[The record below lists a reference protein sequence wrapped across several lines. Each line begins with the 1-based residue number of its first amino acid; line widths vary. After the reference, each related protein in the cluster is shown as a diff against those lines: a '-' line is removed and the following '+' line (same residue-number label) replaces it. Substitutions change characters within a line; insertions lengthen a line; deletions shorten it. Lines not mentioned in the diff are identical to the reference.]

1 MRATGYLSRFTA
13 GLAPV
18 KTAFVRGLASVIA
31 PGTSVTSPT
40 YAIVNEYGGP
50 KVTLVHFDFYRIESE
65 DDLYSCGYDDY
76 FRPGIVIAAEW
87 CERIPYA
94 LPSRRFEVKTNRDGR
109 LSERNYSHGTRRP
122 PPVLNIHRY
131 MVILA
136 IDTTELTAAA
146 AITRGELPL
155 ARRRL
160 TGTRTHSET
169 MLPLILELFE
179 ETGLTPD
186 DIELFACSAG
196 PGSFTGVRIGVSLIK
211 GLAFG
216 RTDNSGAPIPCS
228 GVSDLHA
235 LALNLRELTAD
246 TSDSIVACPVVDARR
261 KRFYNAIFRGVGGRR
276 NPSLSRPRDIR
287 KSTRSRACAALLG
300 PPGTALRWGT
310 ALAAEAFAHLSNVSP
325 APDELLLECGVSVA
339 VCAYRDF

>member
-1 MRATGYLSRFTA
+1 
-13 GLAPV
+13 
-18 KTAFVRGLASVIA
+18 
-31 PGTSVTSPT
+31 
-40 YAIVNEYGGP
+40 
-50 KVTLVHFDFYRIESE
+50 
-65 DDLYSCGYDDY
+65 
-76 FRPGIVIAAEW
+76 
-87 CERIPYA
+87 
-94 LPSRRFEVKTNRDGR
+94 
-109 LSERNYSHGTRRP
+109 
-122 PPVLNIHRY
+122 

-179 ETGLTPD
+179 ETGRTPD
-186 DIELFACSAG
+186 GVELFACSSG
-196 PGSFTGVRIGVSLIK
+196 RVSFTGVRIGVALIQ

-228 GVSDLHA
+228 GVSALHA

-246 TSDSIVACPVVDARR
+246 TSDSIVACPVMDARR
-261 KRFYNAIFRGVGGRR
+261 KRFYNAIFEVSGGGVTRLSPDRAISANQLEAELAQRYSDRRVLLCGG
-276 NPSLSRPRDIR
+276 
-287 KSTRSRACAALLG
+287 
-300 PPGTALRWGT
+300 GT

-339 VCAYRDF
+339 VCAYRDFLGAREYVCDVATLAPVYLRPPQAERGD